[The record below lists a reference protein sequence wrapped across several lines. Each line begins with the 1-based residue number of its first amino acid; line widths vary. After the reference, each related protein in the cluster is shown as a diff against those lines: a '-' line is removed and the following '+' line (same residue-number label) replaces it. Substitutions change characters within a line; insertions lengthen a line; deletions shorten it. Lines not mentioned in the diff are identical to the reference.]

1 MSSSDKP
8 SCCHTHEEPVKPAKT
23 SCCHTHDEPEKP
35 AEQQHVG
42 CCPSD
47 HAHAKRIDW
56 LFWGSLFLVSA
67 LYFQTRFVPQLSA
80 NLPWLETM
88 GHAVHSTVNAMW
100 WGVLVGALF
109 VGLMSKIPREFVMS
123 LLGKGG
129 TVSGLLRATGAGVL
143 LDLCS
148 HGILLVAAKLYERG
162 ASAGQVIAFLLA
174 SPWNSFSLTLILV
187 GLIGFYWTAVFIVLS
202 MVIAWVTGWVFDA
215 LVKREVLPANPYQ
228 IELPENFKFWAQ
240 AKMRLKA
247 SSWSPSLFK
256 DIMISGVRDSKMTLR
271 WLLFGIVLSAG
282 LKVVLDPD
290 QFQSFFGPTALG
302 LLVTVFVATV
312 LEVCSEGA
320 TPIAADIL
328 TRAHAP
334 GNAFA
339 FLMAGVATDYTEMMV
354 LKETTKS
361 WKLALFLPLI
371 TVPQVLLVAWII
383 NMNT

>member
-1 MSSSDKP
+1 MSNKP
-8 SCCHTHEEPVKPAKT
+8 SCCHPHEEPVKPVKS
-23 SCCHTHDEPEKP
+23 SCCHTPDEPDKP
-35 AEQQHVG
+35 AEHQHAG
-42 CCPSD
+42 CCPTD
-47 HAHAKRIDW
+47 HAHAQRIDW
-56 LFWGSLFLVSA
+56 LFWGSLLLVA
-67 LYFQTRFVPQLSA
+67 GLYTQTVFFPQLSA
-80 NLPWLETM
+80 SIAWLETM

-109 VGLMSKIPREFVMS
+109 VGVMSKIPREFVMS
-123 LLGKGG
+123 ILGKGG

-202 MVIAWVTGWVFDA
+202 MLIAWVTGWVFDA
-215 LVKREVLPANPYQ
+215 LVKRNVLPANPYQ
-228 IELPENFKFWAQ
+228 LELPENFKFWPEV
-240 AKMRLKA
+240 KTRLQETV
-247 SSWSPSLFK
+247 WTPSLLK
-256 DIMISGVRDSKMTLR
+256 DIMVSGIRDSKMTLR
-271 WLLFGIVLSAG
+271 WLLLGIVLSAG

-302 LLVTVFVATV
+302 LLVTLFVATV

-361 WKLALFLPLI
+361 WKLALCLPLI
-371 TVPQVLLVAWII
+371 TVPQVLLVAWLI
-383 NMNT
+383 NMNS

>member
-1 MSSSDKP
+1 MSSSHKP
-8 SCCHTHEEPVKPAKT
+8 

-35 AEQQHVG
+35 AEHQHGG

-47 HAHAKRIDW
+47 HDHGKRVDW
-56 LFWGSLFLVSA
+56 LFWGALFLVVG
-67 LYFQTRFVPQLSA
+67 LYIQTVFFPQLTASIV
-80 NLPWLETM
+80 WLEMM
-88 GHAVHSTVNAMW
+88 GHAVHSTVNSMW

-187 GLIGFYWTAVFIVLS
+187 GLIGLSWTVVFIVLS
-202 MVIAWVTGWVFDA
+202 MVIAWVTGWVFDE
-215 LVKREVLPANPYQ
+215 LVKRQVLPANPYQ
-228 IELPENFKFWAQ
+228 GDLPEDFQFWAQ
-240 AKMRLKA
+240 AKMRLKKT
-247 SSWSPSLFK
+247 SWSPMLFK
-256 DIMISGVRDSKMTLR
+256 DIMVSGVRDSKMTLR
-271 WLLFGIVLSAG
+271 WLLLGILLSAV
-282 LKVVLDPD
+282 LKVVLNPN

-302 LLVTVFVATV
+302 LLVTLFVATV

-339 FLMAGVATDYTEMMV
+339 FLMAGVATDYTEVMV

-371 TVPQVLLVAWII
+371 TVPQVLLVAWLI
-383 NMNT
+383 NMHT